1 MRFNHF
7 LPYGRQTIDDDD
19 IAAVT
24 EVLRS
29 DWLTTGPTVAA
40 FEEAFAAKVG
50 AKYAVSCSSGTA
62 ALHLAAIALG
72 LGEGDVVIVPS
83 LTFVATANAARYV
96 GADVCLADVDPDT
109 GLMRDQD
116 LRQALER
123 APAGKVRAVF
133 PVHLNGQSVDM
144 EAISSVAGEHD
155 LAIVVDACHAL
166 GTTSV
171 DCDDRK
177 ALVGSC
183 QNGELVVF
191 SFHPVKTLAMG
202 EGGMITTNDRDLRDR
217 LLRPRGHGIVREEAE
232 FESPELACDDK
243 GNRNTWYQEMVEIG
257 FNYRASDIHCALG
270 LSQLSKLDSFVAKR
284 QGLAR
289 YYDDKLGALA
299 PAVRPVRRVDDC
311 DPAWHLYVVLI
322 DFAALKLTRSEV
334 MARLRE
340 WDVGTQVHYVPVH
353 QQPYYQNKYGAQTL
367 PGAESYYARALSL
380 PLFPTMTF
388 EDVDRVVAALSDA
401 VRR

>member
-1 MRFNHF
+1 
-7 LPYGRQTIDDDD
+7 
-19 IAAVT
+19 
-24 EVLRS
+24 
-29 DWLTTGPTVAA
+29 
-40 FEEAFAAKVG
+40 
-50 AKYAVSCSSGTA
+50 
-62 ALHLAAIALG
+62 
-72 LGEGDVVIVPS
+72 
-83 LTFVATANAARYV
+83 
-96 GADVCLADVDPDT
+96 
-109 GLMRDQD
+109 
-116 LRQALER
+116 
-123 APAGKVRAVF
+123 
-133 PVHLNGQSVDM
+133 M

-284 QGLAR
+284 QGLAL